1 MNISIKN
8 LATILLVTFFHI
20 ATVSG
25 QSISTSSNG
34 SNTSYV
40 YKDNNQKLKIEYNG
54 TIKISA
60 DGKSVSSVSPGSQL
74 KIEKT
79 TFGNSRAIVIKNDGN
94 GLKHEYK
101 EGGRNKAFEPDGRVW
116 LAEILPEIMNSTTL
130 GAEERV
136 ASHYSKGGASAVLEL
151 IDQLKGDYLK
161 STYLGLLLKKN
172 LNATD
177 ISACIDKTMSEIDS
191 DHYQLEVYK
200 KIDPSYFK
208 NVSQLNKVVSALDSD
223 HFKTELLKP
232 IFKTNI
238 MEGKG
243 KESIQLIKMV
253 DSDHFKT
260 EIAKTITFS
269 SLSNQELKFM
279 VDELVPAIDSD
290 HFKNELLK
298 TAFDKGNMDEGRSLI
313 ILDGVESIESDHF
326 KSELLTYVCKKQG
339 SEKVKTKIMEIAKN
353 SIESSH
359 FLGEVARC
367 AS

>member
-1 MNISIKN
+1 MNTSFKN
-8 LATILLVTFFHI
+8 LCILLLLTLFHI
-20 ATVSG
+20 ATVRG

-54 TIKISA
+54 NIKISA
-60 DGKSVSSVSPGSQL
+60 DGKSIASISPGSEL

-101 EGGRNKAFEPDGRVW
+101 EGGRSKAFEPDGRAW

-136 ASHYSKGGASAVLEL
+136 ASYYAKGGASAVLDL
-151 IDQLKGDYLK
+151 VDQLKGDFLK
-161 STYLGLLLKKN
+161 STYLGLLMKKN
-172 LNATD
+172 LKASE
-177 ISACIDKTMSEIDS
+177 ISACIDKTISEIDS

-208 NVSQLNKVVSALDSD
+208 NVTQLTKVVSALDSD

-232 IFKTNI
+232 IFKTNVMQGNGTGAI
-238 MEGKG
+238 N
-243 KESIQLIKMV
+243 LIKMI

-260 EIAKTITFS
+260 EIAKSISFS
-269 SLSNQELKFM
+269 SLTNQELKFM
-279 VDELVPAIDSD
+279 VDELVPEIDSD

-298 TAFDKGNMDEGRSLI
+298 TAFDKGNMDEARALI
-313 ILDGVESIESDHF
+313 ILNGVESIDSDHF
-326 KSELLTYVCKKQG
+326 KSELLTYICKKQG
-339 SEKVKTKIMEIAKN
+339 SEKVKDKIMEIAKS
-353 SIESSH
+353 SIDSSH
-359 FLGEVARC
+359 FLGEIARC